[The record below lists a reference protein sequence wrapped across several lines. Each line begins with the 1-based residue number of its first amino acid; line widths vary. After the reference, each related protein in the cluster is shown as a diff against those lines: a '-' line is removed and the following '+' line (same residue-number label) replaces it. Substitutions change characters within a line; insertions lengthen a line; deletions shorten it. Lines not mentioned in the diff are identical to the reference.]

1 MNQNKIDIS
10 EEEIVSI
17 LGEDVLELLLYEH
30 AYDFDEAE
38 SKKRHHIYWAT
49 DMYEKEGQG
58 FQFADEIQIKNIT
71 GEHYKIV
78 RPRITKSKEEQ
89 EKRTR
94 DKAEVFTP
102 SWVCNAQ
109 NNMVDSAW
117 FGRENVFNYESY
129 ESNKHVWIPIEDKI
143 SFPEDKTWMQYVNEN
158 RLEMACGEAPYLVS
172 RYDTTTGE
180 YFDYLNKRIGILD
193 RKLRVVGENVDNL
206 KDWYFWAINAIK
218 STYGFEWQG
227 DNLLLARE
235 AILFSFIDYFKE
247 FTKKHN
253 IKSKLPHKSLTLHV
267 AKIISW
273 NIFQMDGIKM
283 VLPSTCHNILI
294 KGEKRMNLFESYETE
309 DRLEP
314 CEGCNKNDVHKHNG
328 VYQLVAEWNKSKW
341 SRMERPMEI
350 VEFHTLINK

>member
-1 MNQNKIDIS
+1 MNQDKIDIS
-10 EEEIVSI
+10 EEGIVSI
-17 LGEDVLELLLYEH
+17 LGEDVLEQLLIEH
-30 AYDFDEAE
+30 AYDLNELE
-38 SKKRHHIYWAT
+38 SKNKHHIFWAT
-49 DMYEKEGQG
+49 DMYEKEGKG
-58 FQFADEIQIKNIT
+58 FQFADEIQIENIT

-109 NNMVDSAW
+109 NNLVDTAW
-117 FGRENVFNYESY
+117 FGRENVFNYQSSESD
-129 ESNKHVWIPIEDKI
+129 KLDWIPVEGKI
-143 SFPEDKTWMQYVNEN
+143 SFPEDKPWTQYVNDN
-158 RLEMACGEAPYLVS
+158 RLEMSCGEAPYLVS

-180 YFDYLNKRIGILD
+180 YFESLNKRIGILD
-193 RKLRVVGENVDNL
+193 RKLRIVGENVDNL
-206 KDWYFWAINAIK
+206 KDWYFWAFNAIK

-235 AILFSFIDYFKE
+235 ALLLSFIDYFKE
-247 FTKKHN
+247 FTKNKK
-253 IKSKLPHKSLTLHV
+253 IKSKLPPKSHILHA

-283 VLPSTCHNILI
+283 VLPSTCHDILI
-294 KGEKRMNLFESYETE
+294 KGEKHIDLFESYETE

-314 CEGCNKNDVHKHNG
+314 CEGCKKNNVHKHNG
-328 VYQLVAEWNKSKW
+328 IHQLVAEWNKTKW
-341 SRMERPMEI
+341 STKEKPVEI